1 MDDLDPADRHP
12 LELADQHP
20 LPWRQARL
28 RLRLRLRRSAAAVG
42 HDHVSVAL
50 DEGDGIAA
58 GKGVAVLVGLID
70 RDVELT
76 SRVAEEVLLEE
87 PAVVRLVAP
96 DAHLERP

>member
-20 LPWRQARL
+20 LPWRQA
-28 RLRLRLRRSAAAVG
+28 RLRLRRSAAAVG